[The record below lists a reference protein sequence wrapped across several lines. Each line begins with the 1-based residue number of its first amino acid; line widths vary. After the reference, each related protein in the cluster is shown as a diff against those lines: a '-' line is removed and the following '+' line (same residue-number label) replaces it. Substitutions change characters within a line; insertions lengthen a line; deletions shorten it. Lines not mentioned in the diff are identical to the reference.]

1 MSERKESYAAV
12 AFKRRG
18 GTYQGSVPL
27 KDLALLHD
35 DPAQTMHAVTDIYQ
49 RALREIRQWQK
60 DAESVRQ
67 SRVVLSARKA
77 WELGDIVHRL
87 NTDFAK
93 HSCRL
98 ENLYD
103 HLARHAGTSGWLS
116 QYVTLRRYVN
126 DVESI
131 PESLTWNSIAKKVK
145 PASQAIAAGLSP
157 ES

>member
-1 MSERKESYAAV
+1 MRYPTKSCASV

-18 GTYQGSVPL
+18 GAYQGSVPL
-27 KDLALLHD
+27 KDLALLRN
-35 DPAQTMHAVTDIYQ
+35 DPAETMHAVSTIY
-49 RALREIRQWQK
+49 RMALREIRQWQR

-67 SRVVLSARKA
+67 SKMPLSARKA

-87 NTDFAK
+87 NADLAE

-103 HLARHAGTSGWLS
+103 HLARHAGTSSWLS

-126 DVESI
+126 DKEAI
-131 PESLTWNSIAKKVK
+131 PQSLKWNSIAKKVK
-145 PASQAIAAGLSP
+145 PAGQAIAAGLSV